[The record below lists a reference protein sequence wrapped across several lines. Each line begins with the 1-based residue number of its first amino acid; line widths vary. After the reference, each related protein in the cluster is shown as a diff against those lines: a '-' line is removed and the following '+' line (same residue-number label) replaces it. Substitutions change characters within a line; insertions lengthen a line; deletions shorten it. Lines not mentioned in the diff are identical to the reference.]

1 MWVCLQ
7 NESENIVLSE
17 CFESGEVID
26 GEVLVEGLDDESRMM
41 AIPVRHEGEIVA
53 VMSKEWIE
61 QTGRRPGELGAYTRR
76 FLSISFAW
84 CRQESSRRVH
94 VSATHRRHR
103 ALATV

>member
-7 NESENIVLSE
+7 TSREYRSLGM
-17 CFESGEVID
+17 FESGEVID

-61 QTGRRPGELGAYTRR
+61 QTGRRPGELERIHAD
-76 FLSISFAW
+76 F
-84 CRQESSRRVH
+84 
-94 VSATHRRHR
+94 
-103 ALATV
+103 